1 MGYVEVSELTLITK
15 MKGVWDH
22 LGLGSGLGRESDSM
36 MIRMCDYD
44 RLCYDDRDQ
53 PGTATMQ

>member
-1 MGYVEVSELTLITK
+1 MTK
-15 MKGVWDH
+15 KQLMLEGVWDH
-22 LGLGSGLGRESDSM
+22 LGLGSGLGQESDSM

-53 PGTATMQ
+53 PSTATSAPL